1 MRSSDG
7 RTTVWPVSP
16 WRRALREERC
26 LPASVR
32 GPVDFRAF
40 SRLVS
45 ARLLEDAPFAI
56 SVVTVSTIFL
66 SPCDGIPMRFWGWRG
81 GGGEVCEGEGVLSTP
96 IAFNKSQQASP

>member
-32 GPVDFRAF
+32 GPVDLLAF
-40 SRLVS
+40 SRLVA
-45 ARLLEDAPFAI
+45 ARLLEESPFAI
-56 SVVTVSTIFL
+56 SEVKVSFMIFPICHLITMRILGWSGVGREVV
-66 SPCDGIPMRFWGWRG
+66 
-81 GGGEVCEGEGVLSTP
+81 EGEG
-96 IAFNKSQQASP
+96 ANKVGFGV

>member
-56 SVVTVSTIFL
+56 SVVKVTSII
-66 SPCDGIPMRFWGWRG
+66 SPICHLITMRILGWRG
-81 GGGEVCEGEGVLSTP
+81 VGREAVEATELIKWVSG
-96 IAFNKSQQASP
+96 